1 MKIKECLNLIQPL
14 DREAC
19 LACEKRWDS
28 IAKPLKSLGK
38 METNLIQIAG
48 IQRTSKIR
56 LQKKALVVMCAD
68 NGVVAE
74 GVTQTG
80 QEVTAIVAEN
90 FLDERSCAAIMC
102 KDTGTDIFP
111 VDIGMVEDTPR
122 VEKRK
127 IAYGTKN
134 MAKEP
139 AMTREEAI
147 RALEVGITYTVELKE
162 KGYDII
168 ATGEM
173 GIGNT
178 TTSSAVASVLLQKD
192 VEEVTGRG
200 AGLTTAGLQKKIQ
213 VIKDAIAK
221 HKPDPKDPVDVLCK
235 VGGLDIAGLAG
246 VYLGGAV
253 MGIPVVVDGF
263 ISGVAA
269 LLAIRICPQAGDYI
283 IASHVSKEPAGAMV
297 LEAIGKSPSL
307 VCDMCL
313 GEGTGAVALFPLLDM
328 GLHIYEKMSTFSQID
343 IEDYVPLD

>member
-111 VDIGMVEDTPR
+111 VDIGMVKDTPR